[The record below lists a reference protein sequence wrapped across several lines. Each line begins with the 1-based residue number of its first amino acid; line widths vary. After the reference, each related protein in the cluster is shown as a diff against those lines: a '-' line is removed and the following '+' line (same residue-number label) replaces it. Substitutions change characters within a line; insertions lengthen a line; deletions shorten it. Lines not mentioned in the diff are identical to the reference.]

1 MVRESLGSNI
11 IRGLTA
17 DRSFALGAMSPT
29 PSNSRLSPLID
40 QWKAEQ
46 SEMRKRLIVRPLDP
60 LPRFVAGA
68 DVAFSEDKKLVL
80 AAALVYDRVEQ
91 RVVEVVHATRPVEYP
106 YIPTFLS
113 FREGPAV
120 MQAIQSLKHEF
131 GVVCYDG
138 QGYAHPRRC
147 GFASHVSIQLDVEGV
162 GVAKSRLIGTFEEPS
177 EEAGASSPLT
187 DRGEQIGLV
196 LRTRA
201 RTNPIFIS
209 VGHKVDLPSAAA
221 LALACCTKYRIPE
234 PTRQA
239 DIEVAKLKRQI
250 ASGRG

>member
-1 MVRESLGSNI
+1 MPR
-11 IRGLTA
+11 
-17 DRSFALGAMSPT
+17 T
-29 PSNSRLSPLID
+29 PSNSKLSPLIEE
-40 QWKAEQ
+40 WKAEQ
-46 SEMRKRLIVRPLDP
+46 SKMRRQLIVRPLDP

-68 DVAFSEDKKLVL
+68 DVAFSEDKKVVL
-80 AAALVYDRVEQ
+80 AVALVYDRVEQ
-91 RVVEVVHATRPVEYP
+91 RVVEIVHATRSAEYP

-120 MQAIQSLKHEF
+120 MQAIRSLKHEF

-147 GFASHVSIQLDVEGV
+147 GFASHVSIQLDVAGV
-162 GVAKSRLIGTFEEPS
+162 GVAKSRLIGTYEEPS
-177 EEAGASSPLT
+177 EEAGAASPLM
-187 DRGEQIGLV
+187 DKGEQIGLV

-201 RTNPIFIS
+201 RTNPVFIS
-209 VGHKVDLPSAAA
+209 IGHKVDLASAAA
-221 LALACCTKYRIPE
+221 LALACSTKYRVPE

-250 ASGRG
+250 ASGPR